1 MTRQP
6 QKMKEFGHLNQN
18 LVQKLSNIQTHQ
30 MTDQMLFINKDNL
43 LTNIQLLSKVVKM
56 DQLKAVLS
64 LELDI
69 LQSCSK
75 T

>member
-1 MTRQP
+1 
-6 QKMKEFGHLNQN
+6 MKEFGHLNQN

-43 LTNIQLLSKVVKM
+43 LTNIQLLSKVVTM